1 MSLALVRFS
10 IKILIDASR
19 VVIWVR
25 SNSKVSLYI
34 ARKAHQISPSS
45 YPNCTRFNKMDES
58 TNQAFPVPWNELKL
72 YRHQDGIN
80 PHFGAKNEPLPPQDG
95 LSLSPKYIQS
105 WGKHSFELEV
115 THGFGASY
123 FVELYE
129 VSYTPGDHTSYR
141 LLDLN
146 TGQYVSYKC
155 APYAIRNE
163 ALHRERLNEYLKNK
177 CLLINAST
185 DQYFV
190 KLFGEALDLN
200 ANPVSRWYDSL
211 AP

>member
-1 MSLALVRFS
+1 
-10 IKILIDASR
+10 
-19 VVIWVR
+19 
-25 SNSKVSLYI
+25 
-34 ARKAHQISPSS
+34 
-45 YPNCTRFNKMDES
+45 MDES

-146 TGQYVSYKC
+146 TGQFVSYKC

-163 ALHRERLNEYLKNK
+163 ALHRERLKRVSQEQMPPHQCFNR
-177 CLLINAST
+177 
-185 DQYFV
+185 
-190 KLFGEALDLN
+190 
-200 ANPVSRWYDSL
+200 PVLRKTVWRRPRFECESSKSMI
-211 AP
+211 